1 MFANKLISHR
11 ISKIVSSMTLAA
23 TVAMSANVSAQDLL
37 PRDNG
42 VNVEHKAPRW
52 RESEE
57 HPLRILA
64 YALHPIGWLAREAV
78 FRPLSAFA
86 GSTETTRSVMG
97 FREPF
102 DYRESSCISTN
113 IEAPDCRKIL
123 PYSGFAGE
131 SGHSDEDDSEGGLAA
146 RQVFFPDVNFD
157 FNKSSLNNLGKA
169 RVKQMASLLND
180 TPGMNV
186 VVEGHTDYKG
196 SDDYNMKL
204 GEKRAASVIKE
215 LTDLGINTERL
226 SPISYGE
233 SKPVYTEET
242 DWARAANR
250 RVQFNVKGKGEVSSE
265 VKTELPP
272 AAE

>member
-1 MFANKLISHR
+1 MF
-11 ISKIVSSMTLAA
+11 SKFQVSSLKETSIISLLIV
-23 TVAMSANVSAQDLL
+23 TILFVSTQSAAQDLL

-42 VNVEHKAPRW
+42 VNPAHASPRW

-86 GSTETTRSVMG
+86 ASTETTRSVMG

-102 DYRESSCISTN
+102 DYRESSCFSTSDQ
-113 IEAPDCRKIL
+113 APNCHELL
-123 PYSGFAGE
+123 PYSGIGNDSGE
-131 SGHSDEDDSEGGLAA
+131 GQSADFDVAAA
-146 RQVFFPDVNFD
+146 RQVFFPDVNFE
-157 FNKSSLNNLGKA
+157 FNKSGLNNLGKA
-169 RVKQMASLLND
+169 RVKQMASLLES
-180 TPGMNV
+180 TPEMNV
-186 VVEGHTDYKG
+186 VVEGHTDFKG
-196 SDDYNMKL
+196 SDSYNLKL
-204 GEKRAASVIKE
+204 GEKRAAAVINE
-215 LTDLGINTERL
+215 LVQQGITSERL

-233 SKPVYTEET
+233 SKPLYTEET

-250 RVQFNVKGKGEVSSE
+250 RVQFSVKGEGEVVSA
-265 VKTELPP
+265 VPTELPP

>member
-1 MFANKLISHR
+1 MFSLSRFSRGLTRVLSASILFASVHAN
-11 ISKIVSSMTLAA
+11 
-23 TVAMSANVSAQDLL
+23 AQDLL

-42 VNVEHKAPRW
+42 VNVAHKSPRW

-57 HPLRILA
+57 HPLRIVA
-64 YALHPIGWLAREAV
+64 YALHPIGWLAREVV
-78 FRPLSAFA
+78 FRPFSAFA
-86 GSTETTRSVMG
+86 ASTETTRSVLG

-102 DYRESSCISTN
+102 DYRESSCISTSD
-113 IEAPDCRKIL
+113 ESPDCRNLL
-123 PYSGFAGE
+123 PYSGLINADDTSE
-131 SGHSDEDDSEGGLAA
+131 DSDGDALAS

-157 FNKSSLNNLGKA
+157 FNKSNLNNLGKA
-169 RVKQMASLLND
+169 RVKQMAALLES
-180 TPGMNV
+180 TPAMNV

-204 GEKRAASVIKE
+204 GEKRAAAVIKE
-215 LTDLGINTERL
+215 LASLGVSEERL

-233 SKPVYTEET
+233 SKPLYTEET

-250 RVQFNVKGKGEVSSE
+250 RVQFSIKGKGEVSSE
-265 VKTELPP
+265 MKTELPP

>member
-1 MFANKLISHR
+1 MFSNKKLF
-11 ISKIVSSMTLAA
+11 VSLLMA
-23 TVAMSANVSAQDLL
+23 TSILLSSLSYAQEEL

-42 VNVEHKAPRW
+42 IISDHRAPRW

-64 YALHPIGWLAREAV
+64 YVLHPIGWVAREAI

-86 GSTETTRSVMG
+86 ASTETTRSVMG

-102 DYRESSCISTN
+102 DYRESSCFSTSHDYPSCK
-113 IEAPDCRKIL
+113 ETAPLKEIIK
-123 PYSGFAGE
+123 
-131 SGHSDEDDSEGGLAA
+131 SEGMGNSDGEGEAS

-157 FNKSSLNNLGKA
+157 FNKSSLNNLGVA
-169 RVKQMASLLND
+169 RVKQMAALLQSV
-180 TPGMNV
+180 PEMNV
-186 VVEGHTDYKG
+186 VVEGHTDFKG
-196 SDDYNMKL
+196 SDQYNVKL
-204 GEKRAASVIKE
+204 GEKRAAAVIKE
-215 LTDLGINTERL
+215 LASQGVEAGRL

-233 SKPVYTEET
+233 SKPLYTEET

-250 RVQFNVKGKGEVSSE
+250 RVQFNVKGQGEVNSATP
-265 VKTELPP
+265 TELPP